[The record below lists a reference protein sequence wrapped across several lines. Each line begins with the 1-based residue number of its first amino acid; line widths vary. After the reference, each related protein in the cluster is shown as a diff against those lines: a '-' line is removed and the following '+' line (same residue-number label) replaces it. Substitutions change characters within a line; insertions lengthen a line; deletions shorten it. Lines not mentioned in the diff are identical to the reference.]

1 MTPLLKV
8 FQNAFKVIYR
18 DQTTIETSTFQL
30 LAFLRDQIQVLA
42 NSFSFSFSY
51 SFCDVIISKLDKKG
65 SKLYILC
72 RDWWKDRNKY
82 LMKHWSEDFV
92 SDITFSKS
100 YSFNSRGDVINPK
113 LGQKWPWLLFHVQIV
128 IERWKSTV
136 KENLRWGFHFWNQ
149 SLRILKFWLPLP
161 PWWGHQPKN
170 GSKKSKLVFHVPILI
185 ERWKSKLKG
194 TLSWN
199 IRL

>member
-82 LMKHWSEDFV
+82 LMKHWNEDFV

-113 LGQKWPWLLFHVQIV
+113 LGQK
-128 IERWKSTV
+128 
-136 KENLRWGFHFWNQ
+136 
-149 SLRILKFWLPLP
+149 
-161 PWWGHQPKN
+161 
-170 GSKKSKLVFHVPILI
+170 
-185 ERWKSKLKG
+185 
-194 TLSWN
+194 
-199 IRL
+199 

>member
-72 RDWWKDRNKY
+72 RD
-82 LMKHWSEDFV
+82 
-92 SDITFSKS
+92 
-100 YSFNSRGDVINPK
+100 
-113 LGQKWPWLLFHVQIV
+113 
-128 IERWKSTV
+128 
-136 KENLRWGFHFWNQ
+136 
-149 SLRILKFWLPLP
+149 
-161 PWWGHQPKN
+161 
-170 GSKKSKLVFHVPILI
+170 
-185 ERWKSKLKG
+185 
-194 TLSWN
+194 
-199 IRL
+199 